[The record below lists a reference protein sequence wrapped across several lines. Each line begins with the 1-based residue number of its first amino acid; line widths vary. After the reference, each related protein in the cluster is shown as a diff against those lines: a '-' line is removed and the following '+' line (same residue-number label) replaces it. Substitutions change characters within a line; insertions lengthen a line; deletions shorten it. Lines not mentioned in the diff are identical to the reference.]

1 MGLEVDNMF
10 NDLSPVQIF
19 ILAVTLI
26 QLIYIVILIPKI
38 IKLWKKNRTRG
49 AILAKMTS
57 LNNELSSLVF
67 EDAESLERLQEIE
80 TRIQQ
85 IDIEFEALSEEFDNV
100 S

>member
-1 MGLEVDNMF
+1 MF

-19 ILAVTLI
+19 ILAITLI

-67 EDAESLERLQEIE
+67 EDVESIERLQEIE

-100 S
+100 G